1 MRIEKIS
8 RRRFLAAMGVAG
20 TGLALGL
27 FSEPALALETTAQSV
42 KRTFSPSV
50 FVHVSSDGGV
60 EVVCH
65 RSEMGQGVRSTF
77 VYLFADEL
85 GADPARVTLVQ
96 ADGDE
101 AYGDQNTDGSSS
113 MRKRYL
119 ELRTIAATARQAL
132 VVAAGKKLRVK
143 PDTLVAR
150 DGAVHHESSR
160 RSLGFGELA
169 ELASK
174 APLPTADQVALR
186 DDDELRHIGREQTL
200 LDAAAFVAGEAVYA
214 ADVRL
219 PDTLVAVIARPPVVG
234 SQVAS
239 FDASAALKIPGV
251 REVIPIPP
259 PAEPWMFQ
267 PWGGVAVLADDTWAA
282 MRGRA
287 ALTIAWTPSDNDGY
301 DSVAYRAQL
310 DKAVAAPGAVRR
322 DHGDVE
328 QALKGASRTLEA
340 DYYVPH
346 LPHVPM
352 EPPSATARMVDGEL
366 EVWACTQ
373 NPQTAQK
380 SAAAAAELPA
390 SKVVVHVT
398 FLGGGFGRKSKGD
411 FVAEAAYLAKKT
423 GRPVRVQ
430 WTRED
435 DVQHDYYNTVSAQK
449 LTAGLDASGKVVAW
463 RHRTAF
469 PPIASTFDPLADTPS
484 AGDLQ
489 QGVLD
494 LALDVPNVRAEAG
507 RATAHVRVGWLR
519 SVYNIFH
526 AFSVGSFVDEI
537 AQAKNADPMDVWLEL
552 VGQPR
557 RMSLSDLGIAK
568 LSNYGHALDEHPVDA
583 GRLRA
588 VIERVRQVSD
598 WDAQRKAG
606 RFLGVAAHRSFVAYV
621 AVVVSVRERPGGRLH
636 VDEAWVALDA
646 GRIVNPD
653 RARSQMEG
661 SVIFGMNLA
670 LFGGVTF
677 AEGRAEQTNFHD
689 LRLVRIGDAPRAIH
703 TELVPHGGHPPAGI
717 GEPGVPPVAP
727 AIANAL
733 FAATGKRERALP
745 LAKAFGYDR

>member
-1 MRIEKIS
+1 MRVERIT
-8 RRRFLAAMGVAG
+8 RRGFLAAMGA
-20 TGLALGL
+20 TAGLALGL
-27 FSEPALALETTAQSV
+27 FSEPAAALETSAKTV
-42 KRTFSPSV
+42 KATFSPSV
-50 FVHVSSDGGV
+50 FVHVGSDGSV
-60 EVVCH
+60 KVVCH

-77 VYLFADEL
+77 AHLFADEL
-85 GADPARVTLVQ
+85 GADPTRVTLVQ
-96 ADGDE
+96 ADGDD

-132 VVAAGKKLRVK
+132 VIAAAKKLRVK
-143 PDTLVAR
+143 ADSLVAR
-150 DGAVHHESSR
+150 DGAVHHESSE

-169 ELASK
+169 EAASK
-174 APLPTADQVALR
+174 APLPSGDQVTLR
-186 DDDELRHIGREQTL
+186 PDDQLRSIGKDQRL
-200 LDAAAFVAGEAVYA
+200 LDAPAFVNGTATYA

-234 SQVAS
+234 YEVAS
-239 FDASAALKIPGV
+239 FDAAAALKIPGV
-251 REVIPIPP
+251 REVVAIPP

-301 DSVAYRAQL
+301 DSVAYKKELERA
-310 DKAVAAPGAVRR
+310 VSVPGAVRR
-322 DHGDVE
+322 DYGDAE
-328 QALKGASRTLEA
+328 QALKSAARTLEA

-346 LPHVPM
+346 LPHASM
-352 EPPSATARMVDGEL
+352 EPPSATARFVDGEL
-366 EVWACTQ
+366 EIWACTQ

-380 SAAAAAELPA
+380 SAAAAAELAA

-430 WTRED
+430 WTRQD

-449 LTAGLDASGKVVAW
+449 LTAGLDAKGKVVAW

-469 PPIASTFDPLADTPS
+469 PPIASTFNPLADTP
-484 AGDLQ
+484 AGGDLQ

-494 LALDVPNVRAEAG
+494 LALAVDNVRAEAG
-507 RATAHVRVGWLR
+507 RAEAHVRIGWLR

-526 AFSVGSFVDEI
+526 GFAVGSFIDEI
-537 AQAKNADPMDVWLEL
+537 AQVKAVDPMDVWLEL
-552 VGQPR
+552 VGPPR
-557 RMSLSDLGIAK
+557 EMSLSDLGIGK
-568 LSNYGHALDEHPVDA
+568 LSNYGHGLDEHPVDA

-588 VIERVRQVSD
+588 VIERVRKASD

-606 RFLGVAAHRSFVAYV
+606 RALGVAAHRSFVAYV
-621 AVVVSVRERPGGRLH
+621 AVVVSLAKRPSGRLY

-646 GRIVNPD
+646 GRIVNPE

-661 SVIFGMNLA
+661 SVIFGLNLA

-689 LRLVRIGDAPRAIH
+689 MRLVRIGDAPKAIH
-703 TELVPHGGHPPAGI
+703 TELMPHQGRPPSGI